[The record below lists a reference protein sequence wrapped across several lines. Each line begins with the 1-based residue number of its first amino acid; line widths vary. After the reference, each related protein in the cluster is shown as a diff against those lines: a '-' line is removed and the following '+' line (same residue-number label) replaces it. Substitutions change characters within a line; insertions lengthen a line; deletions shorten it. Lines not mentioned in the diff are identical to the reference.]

1 MPPRACFEN
10 IFQRA
15 ALTATHHSAYFFLN
29 PHLDSNISL
38 LFPHALIF
46 KHLTISSVLPF
57 FQLSV
62 GIENGVLESYNSDFE
77 LQFSH
82 PLKHIVGMCRIAHK
96 QSNTKSAGNGFLQ
109 LKAFTSGGGGGSG
122 SGTSSN
128 ANGLKST
135 GTGGAL
141 TTSTSYGSLSSSAAL
156 RERERE
162 REREQAALAAANGMD
177 GGTNEAVNG
186 GNANNFM
193 EFLGPITGLVYL
205 MKDPRDP
212 LLHIYLFEC
221 EAVEEVSRRFYY
233 KKKIFNIIS
242 TCV

>member
-1 MPPRACFEN
+1 
-10 IFQRA
+10 
-15 ALTATHHSAYFFLN
+15 
-29 PHLDSNISL
+29 
-38 LFPHALIF
+38 
-46 KHLTISSVLPF
+46 
-57 FQLSV
+57 
-62 GIENGVLESYNSDFE
+62 
-77 LQFSH
+77 
-82 PLKHIVGMCRIAHK
+82 MCRIVHK

-109 LKAFTSGGGGGSG
+109 LKAFTSGGSA
-122 SGTSSN
+122 TNSN
-128 ANGLKST
+128 ANVLKT
-135 GTGGAL
+135 NGTGGAL

-162 REREQAALAAANGMD
+162 QAALAAANSVD

-221 EAVEEVSRRFYY
+221 EAVEEVSERIYY
-233 KKKIFNIIS
+233 EQIS
-242 TCV
+242 IQHC